1 MMEIKS
7 KMVKIVKDANKTVVI
22 ENDEDFDR
30 PLAEIGLD
38 SLDFM
43 SILFSVQ
50 DKFNINIPDEDIDGL
65 NTLND
70 LIRYTDENK

>member
-7 KMVKIVKDANKTVVI
+7 KIIKMVKDANKTVNI
-22 ENDEDFDR
+22 ENDDDFDR
-30 PLAEIGLD
+30 TLDEIGLD

-50 DKFNINIPDEDIDGL
+50 EKYNITIPDEDIDGL
-65 NTLND
+65 NTLNK
-70 LIRYTDENK
+70 LIRYIDEKK

>member
-1 MMEIKS
+1 MEIQS
-7 KMVKIVKDANKTVVI
+7 EILKMIKDANKTVVI

-30 PLAEIGLD
+30 PLNEIGLD

-50 DKFNINIPDEDIDGL
+50 EKYNIDISDEDIDRL
-65 NTLND
+65 STLNM
-70 LIRYTDENK
+70 LIKYISEKK

>member
-30 PLAEIGLD
+30 PLGEIGLD
-38 SLDFM
+38 SLDSM
-43 SILFSVQ
+43 SILFSIQ

-70 LIRYTDENK
+70 LIRYIDENK

>member
-7 KMVKIVKDANKTVVI
+7 EIAKMVKDANKTVII
-22 ENDEDFDR
+22 ENDDDFDR
-30 PLAEIGLD
+30 TLDEIGLD

-50 DKFNINIPDEDIDGL
+50 EKYNISIPDEDIDGL
-65 NTLND
+65 NTLNK
-70 LIRYTDENK
+70 LIRYIDEKK

>member
-22 ENDEDFDR
+22 QNDEDFDR
-30 PLAEIGLD
+30 PLGEIGLD

-50 DKFNINIPDEDIDGL
+50 DQFNINIPDEDIDGL
-65 NTLND
+65 NTLNK
-70 LIRYTDENK
+70 LIRYIDENK

>member
-70 LIRYTDENK
+70 LIRYIDENK

>member
-7 KMVKIVKDANKTVVI
+7 KIMKMVKDANKTVII
-22 ENDEDFDR
+22 ENDDDFDR
-30 PLAEIGLD
+30 TLDEIGLD

-50 DKFNINIPDEDIDGL
+50 EKYNITIPDEDIDGL
-65 NTLND
+65 DTLNK
-70 LIRYTDENK
+70 LIRYIDEKK

>member
-7 KMVKIVKDANKTVVI
+7 KITKMVKDANKTVII
-22 ENDEDFDR
+22 ENDDDFDR
-30 PLAEIGLD
+30 TLDEIGLD

-50 DKFNINIPDEDIDGL
+50 EKYNITIPDEDIDGL
-65 NTLND
+65 ETLNK
-70 LIRYTDENK
+70 LIRYIDEKK

>member
-7 KMVKIVKDANKTVVI
+7 KIIKMVKDANKTVII
-22 ENDEDFDR
+22 ENDDDFDR
-30 PLAEIGLD
+30 TLDEIGLD

-50 DKFNINIPDEDIDGL
+50 EKYNITIPDEDIDGL
-65 NTLND
+65 ETLNK
-70 LIRYTDENK
+70 LIRYIDEKK

>member
-7 KMVKIVKDANKTVVI
+7 KIIKMVKDANKTVII
-22 ENDEDFDR
+22 ENDDDFDR
-30 PLAEIGLD
+30 TLDEIGLD

-50 DKFNINIPDEDIDGL
+50 EKYNVNIPDEDIDGL
-65 NTLND
+65 NTLNK
-70 LIRYTDENK
+70 LIRYIDEKK